1 MLTLLTDA
9 LINSEVLLDKDNA
22 TAIARVVRRAVDSQG
37 QVIGAWNANPILN
50 TLVYECEF
58 NDGTV
63 KEYAANT
70 IASNIYEEGDANGF
84 LSALLHTIVD
94 HKSSGE
100 AVKMTDKYYHTK
112 NGTQRMQETTIGWS
126 FLVQ

>member
-50 TLVYECEF
+50 T
-58 NDGTV
+58 
-63 KEYAANT
+63 
-70 IASNIYEEGDANGF
+70 
-84 LSALLHTIVD
+84 
-94 HKSSGE
+94 
-100 AVKMTDKYYHTK
+100 
-112 NGTQRMQETTIGWS
+112 
-126 FLVQ
+126 